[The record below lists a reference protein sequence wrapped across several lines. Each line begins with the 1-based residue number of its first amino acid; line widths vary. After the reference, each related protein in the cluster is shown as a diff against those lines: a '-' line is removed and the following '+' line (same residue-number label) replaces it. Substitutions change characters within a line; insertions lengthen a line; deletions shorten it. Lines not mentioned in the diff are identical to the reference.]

1 MKTYRVEEM
10 AGEMAVSRHV
20 ANADTPWEA
29 ATNATGKEVKG
40 RREEKFWVR
49 VTDEQARAVYKYVFK
64 WPFVS
69 RLQR

>member
-10 AGEMAVSRHV
+10 AREVAVSRHV

-29 ATNATGKEVKG
+29 ATNVTGKEVQG

-49 VTDEQARAVYKYVFK
+49 VTDEQGRSVYKCV
-64 WPFVS
+64 
-69 RLQR
+69 